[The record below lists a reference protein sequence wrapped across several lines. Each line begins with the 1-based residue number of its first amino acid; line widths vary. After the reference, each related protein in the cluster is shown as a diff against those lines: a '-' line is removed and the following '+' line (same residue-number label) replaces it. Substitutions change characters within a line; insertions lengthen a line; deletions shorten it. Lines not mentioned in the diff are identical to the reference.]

1 MRVRA
6 LMTTGYVCLGLTGT
20 LLICGV
26 PPGWADSPTA
36 AIPGVTST
44 SIKIG
49 NIAPYSGPAS
59 AYAQIAKGEAAY
71 FAMVNDQGGING
83 RKIDFLSRDDGY
95 SPPRAV
101 EQVRRL
107 VEEDDVAFIGGAV
120 GTPSNAA
127 IEKYLN
133 AHKVPQLFVVSGID
147 AMHQPKTWPWTIGW
161 PPSYRGEAR
170 VFVRHIM
177 KTTPGAKIGLIYQD
191 DDLGKDELQGMKD
204 VLGAAA
210 NQAAVASY
218 EITDPTAD
226 SQVTTLQA
234 AGVTSLVLAATPK
247 FAAQIIRKT
256 YELNWHP
263 QIYLSFVAASIQG
276 TLVPAGLDHA
286 VGIISSA
293 YIKDPGDPAWQND
306 PGMQQYRAFFTKYL
320 PDANINESFYE
331 GGYVIADVI
340 AHTLRQ
346 CGGNLSRENILRQ
359 ALHLDNVGSAVLLP
373 AITMSTTPTENDP
386 LHQLQLE
393 RFDGKSWVRFGEI
406 LSSR

>member
-1 MRVRA
+1 MRLRA
-6 LMTTGYVCLGLTGT
+6 LTNNCLLCLG
-20 LLICGV
+20 V
-26 PPGWADSPTA
+26 TA
-36 AIPGVTST
+36 ALLAFAAPGAWAQNAPAPMLGVTAT

-59 AYAQIAKGEAAY
+59 AYAQLAKAEAAY
-71 FAMVNDQGGING
+71 FAMLNDQGGING
-83 RKIDFLSRDDGY
+83 RKIDFISLDDGY

-101 EQVRRL
+101 EQVRKL
-107 VEEDDVAFIGGAV
+107 VEEDGVAFIGGAV

-133 AHKVPQLFVVSGID
+133 ARKVPQLFVVSGID
-147 AMHQPKTWPWTIGW
+147 SMHQPKTWPWTIGW

-170 VFVRHIM
+170 VFVRHIL
-177 KTTPGAKIGLIYQD
+177 KTAPEAKIALIYQN

-210 NQAAVASY
+210 SHAAVASY

-226 SQVTTLQA
+226 SQVTSLQA
-234 AGVTSLVLAATPK
+234 SGATALILAATPK
-247 FAAQIIRKT
+247 FAAQIIRKA
-256 YELNWHP
+256 YDLNWHP

-276 TLVPAGLDHA
+276 TLVPAGLEQS

-306 PGMQQYRAFFTKYL
+306 PGMAQYRAFFAKYL
-320 PDANINESFYE
+320 PNANINESFYE

-346 CGGNLSRENILRQ
+346 CGGDLSRENIMRQ
-359 ALHLDNVGSAVLLP
+359 ALHLNDVGSAVLLP
-373 AITMSTTPTENDP
+373 AIKMSTTPTENDP

-393 RFDGKSWVRFGEI
+393 RFDGKSWVRFGDI